1 MSGIRRAGI
10 LLAAIAAVAASVAVT
25 TPAAAAPTLAGAWAP
40 LNRCPVDDPAML
52 AADGVTVVAQ
62 CMSASVPSITFAIG
76 DTVLTSGQA
85 DVQLGM
91 LNQGLN
97 YTLVAPQDGA
107 FVTQPIEI
115 PGGLLGIMCPSNIP
129 LASLICMGI
138 VNSPLNRVSVSIVSV
153 GAPTDFNLAAGL
165 GVGQPILTM
174 RLKVKLDNPFLGS
187 NCYIGSDT
195 DPIVLKPANLARPTG
210 SLVRFNADG
219 SANPTGEMGYVSLV
233 GEGLG
238 DSTFVVPKAGGCG
251 LLGLLSSA
259 VDAQQGLPSPAGSNS
274 LTLNNTVMKFG
285 GFQFPRN
292 FTPTQGQQLS
302 NRWHA
307 AVVG

>member
-10 LLAAIAAVAASVAVT
+10 VLAAIAAVATSVAVA

-165 GVGQPILTM
+165 GIGQPILTM

-238 DSTFVVPKAGGCG
+238 DSTFVVPKSNGCG

-259 VDAQQGLPSPAGSNS
+259 VDSQQGLPSPAGSNS

>member
-10 LLAAIAAVAASVAVT
+10 LLAAIAAVAASVAVA

-52 AADGVTVVAQ
+52 AADGTTVVAQ

-129 LASLICMGI
+129 LVSMICMGI
-138 VNSPLNRVSVSIVSV
+138 VNSPLNRVTVSIVSV

-219 SANPTGEMGYVSLV
+219 SPNPTGEMGYVSLT

-238 DSTFVVPKAGGCG
+238 DSTFVVPRSNGCG
-251 LLGLLSSA
+251 LFGILSSA

-292 FTPTQGQQLS
+292 FTPTEGQQLS

>member
-10 LLAAIAAVAASVAVT
+10 FLAAIAAVAASVLVT

-40 LNRCPVDDPAML
+40 LNRCPVDDPGML
-52 AADGVTVVAQ
+52 AADGRTVVAQ

-76 DTVLTSGQA
+76 DTILTSGAA

-129 LASLICMGI
+129 LVTLVCMRV
-138 VNSPLNRVSVSIVSV
+138 VNSPLNRVTVSIVSV

-174 RLKVKLDNPFLGS
+174 RLKVKLDNPFLGP

-219 SANPTGEMGYVSLV
+219 SANPTGEMGYVSLA
-233 GEGLG
+233 GDGLG
-238 DSTFVVPKAGGCG
+238 DSTFVVPKSNGCG

-292 FTPTQGQQLS
+292 FAPTEGQQLS
-302 NRWHA
+302 DRWHA